1 MLFSLSKK
9 FLFIANLKTAS
20 SSIEKVLAPHADL
33 RLLQSQNG
41 KHLSYMDFAEHFK
54 WLLNRMDINEL
65 FVFGVIRDPVD
76 YAVSIFNSHH
86 KEHFRGSQKLYT
98 GGMNFAD
105 FIAKWVPKNA
115 DQLRPQIT
123 RFTSVDGRLVT
134 NFLIYFEKL
143 QEGLEVVAKRL
154 NVPEL
159 TDLPR
164 ENASPKKIKKDD
176 LTPDQVAWVEARMQ
190 KDKDAIRRYA
200 DKLIGFS

>member
-1 MLFSLSKK
+1 
-9 FLFIANLKTAS
+9 
-20 SSIEKVLAPHADL
+20 
-33 RLLQSQNG
+33 
-41 KHLSYMDFAEHFK
+41 
-54 WLLNRMDINEL
+54 
-65 FVFGVIRDPVD
+65 
-76 YAVSIFNSHH
+76 
-86 KEHFRGSQKLYT
+86 
-98 GGMNFAD
+98 MNFAD

-134 NFLIYFEKL
+134 NFLISFDKL

-159 TDLPR
+159 TELPR
-164 ENASPKKIKKDD
+164 ENTSPKKMTKGD
-176 LTPDQVAWVEARMQ
+176 LSPDQVAWVEARMQ